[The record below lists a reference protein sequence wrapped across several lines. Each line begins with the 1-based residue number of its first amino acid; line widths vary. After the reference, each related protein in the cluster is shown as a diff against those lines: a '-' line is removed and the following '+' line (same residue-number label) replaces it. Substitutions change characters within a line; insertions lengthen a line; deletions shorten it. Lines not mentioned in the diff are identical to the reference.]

1 MSASSLAP
9 DREEA
14 MEELL
19 GRLPKA
25 PAEGWLSVLAVVT
38 MVVVY
43 ATSLLDAGWIP
54 AREGDAGYL
63 PWLAL
68 LGLGFGAGGA
78 KLGWGRWRTHFVGAA
93 FAGLLVPL
101 AAGAAML
108 VGAEV
113 GVGPEDLALRM
124 ATASEEVRL
133 VWRDLAIEGRPV
145 TYQYGHIHLVFG
157 AMVWAA
163 GQAAGFTIFGHR
175 RPLDAVVVLGLL
187 LVANMILAASDQLLL
202 LILFSAAALVLLIR
216 THVFEEEVA
225 WARRRI
231 GEPKSVGLLYLKGG
245 AAFVTVAIAGS
256 LLLTATASSAPLQDL
271 WRDLPSRFVGLSEW
285 LQRIAPPDG
294 PFRPPG
300 AISFGPTTTATGVWR
315 PSDAVAFRAQF
326 SPTEIRRSKWLVR
339 TYSEYLLYNWT
350 EGEGRATIVPA
361 GAPILSGAAD
371 EPSLTGR
378 RELRVR
384 ISPDGY
390 RQAVVSPQSIA
401 SVSLATTAR
410 TLGDEGWFMVVEPS
424 DGGAAYD
431 LVAYVPLFQDVPG
444 GITEARLRAAGTD
457 YPDEIDELYVPLP
470 PEALGPEATALLAT
484 IRAGIEVPD
493 GVDPDNAYDLARAI
507 ERYLSSD
514 ANFTYDDNIADEQ
527 AAQCD
532 GISSAECFARIKRG
546 FCTQYAAT
554 MAVLLRSAGV
564 PARIAAGFL
573 PGDRDAS
580 GLEIVTGST
589 QHEWVEVYFPG
600 TGWVEFD
607 PTGGSRGQPQPIPSG
622 SLGPSGPPATTPPP
636 TAAPQPTTPGGGPV
650 GPTGPGTDVAPFI
663 AITLIL
669 LVGLG
674 ALAVAAVRRAPRQ
687 VAMHPD
693 RAWGA
698 LGRWAARLGLGPR
711 PSQTVYEYAGAL
723 GDEIPAARVELT
735 TLARAK
741 VEVAYG
747 RREVDPDR
755 LRRIGEAY
763 QRLRLALISFAVRR
777 GLRRRRGRGRSR

>member
-14 MEELL
+14 MEALL
-19 GRLPKA
+19 ARFPKA
-25 PAEGWLSVLAVVT
+25 PAEGWLTVLAVVT
-38 MVVVY
+38 MVFVY

-68 LGLGFGAGGA
+68 LGLAVGAGGA
-78 KLGWGRWRTHFVGAA
+78 KLGWGRWRTHLVGAA

-101 AAGAAML
+101 AAGGAML
-108 VGAEV
+108 VGVDV
-113 GVGPEDLALRM
+113 GVDPEALALRL
-124 ATASEEVRL
+124 AAVTEEIRL
-133 VWRDLAIEGRPV
+133 VWRDLVIEGRPV
-145 TYQYGHIHLVFG
+145 TFQYGHIHLIFG

-163 GQAAGFTIFGHR
+163 GQAAGFTVFGHR
-175 RPLDAVVVLGLL
+175 RPLDAVVVIGLL
-187 LVANMILAASDQLLL
+187 LLANMILVQDQLPL
-202 LILFSAAALVLLIR
+202 LIVFTAAALLLLIR
-216 THVFEEEVA
+216 THVFEEEAA
-225 WARRRI
+225 WHRRRI
-231 GEPKSVGLLYLKGG
+231 GEPKAVGELYLKGG
-245 AAFVTVAIAGS
+245 AAFITVAIAGS

-271 WRDLPSRFVGLSEW
+271 WRDLPSRLVVLSEW

-294 PFRPPG
+294 PFRPGG
-300 AISFGPTTTATGVWR
+300 AMSFGPTTAATGVWN

-326 SPTEIRRSKWLVR
+326 APTEIRRSKWLVQ
-339 TYSEYLLYNWT
+339 TYAQYRLYDWT
-350 EGEGRATIVPA
+350 EGEGQATPVAA
-361 GAPILSGAAD
+361 GALVLSGAAD
-371 EPSLTGR
+371 APGLTGR

-384 ISPDGY
+384 VSPDGY
-390 RQAVVSPQSIA
+390 RQAIVSPQSIA
-401 SVSLATTAR
+401 TVSIATTAK
-410 TLGDEGWFMVVEPS
+410 TLGDEGWFMVVEA
-424 DGGAAYD
+424 DDRGAAYD

-444 GITEARLRAAGTD
+444 GVTEARLRVSGTD
-457 YPDEIDELYVPLP
+457 YPDEILEFYTALP
-470 PEALGPEATALLAT
+470 DEALGPEAGALLVT
-484 IRAGIEVPD
+484 IRAGVDPPD

-507 ERYLSSD
+507 ERYLRDD
-514 ANFTYDDNIADEQ
+514 ANFTYDENIADLQ
-527 AAQCD
+527 AGQCD
-532 GISSAECFARIKRG
+532 GISSAECFVRIKRG
-546 FCTQYAAT
+546 FCKYYATT
-554 MAVLLRSAGV
+554 MAVLLRASGV

-580 GLEIVTGST
+580 GLEVVGGWTM
-589 QHEWVEVYFPG
+589 HEWVEVYFPG

-622 SLGPSGPPATTPPP
+622 SLGPSGPPATASP
-636 TAAPQPTTPGGGPV
+636 AAPSPVPTTPGGGGTIDPN
-650 GPTGPGTDVAPFI
+650 GPGTDVAPFI

-669 LVGLG
+669 LVGVG
-674 ALAVAAVRRAPRQ
+674 ALAMAAVRRAPRQ

-698 LGRWAARLGLGPR
+698 LGRWAGRLGIGPR

-747 RREVDPDR
+747 RRDVDPDR

-777 GLRRRRGRGRSR
+777 GLRRGRPGRRG